1 MSLEGAVV
9 VVTGGFGYVG
19 RRLVDALVREG
30 CREVRAVDVTAP
42 PPDFVSDA
50 EANNHHD
57 DDTSKPKVS
66 SFVVDL
72 GSDYESLLKSLDGAD
87 IVFHLAS
94 YGMSGVY

>member
-19 RRLVDALVREG
+19 RKLIDALMREG
-30 CREVRAVDVTAP
+30 CKEVRAVDVTAP

-50 EANNHHD
+50 DEAQ
-57 DDTSKPKVS
+57 KPKAS
-66 SFVVDL
+66 SFVVDI
-72 GSDYESLLKSLDGAD
+72 GGDYESLLQSLDGAD

-94 YGMSGVY
+94 YGMSGV